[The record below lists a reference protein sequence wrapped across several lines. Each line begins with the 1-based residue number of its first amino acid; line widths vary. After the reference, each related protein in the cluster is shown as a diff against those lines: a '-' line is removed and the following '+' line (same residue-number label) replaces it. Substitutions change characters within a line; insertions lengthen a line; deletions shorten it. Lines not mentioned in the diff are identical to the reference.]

1 MTTKRKS
8 SQRTATHAE
17 KTGSK
22 YGLCGSKGGKV
33 ACGSDVVDCVECL
46 KILAHMEAKAKDAV
60 QESKPAKK
68 AKAPTA
74 EEADAVLAGMAAK
87 IDASLAAAP
96 ETTVEPTAEPAKAK
110 RVKPAQAPTE
120 PATRDPRLPPVG
132 TIIDKRD
139 RHGELRASCKV
150 VAGGVDYKGTVH
162 KSLSGA
168 ARAAAQDLGING
180 NQNGYIFWGIVKPA
194 HATDH
199 LERLSKTFARIDSTW
214 AAAIAAS
221 RADAETM
228 AKLLAEL
235 KNQIDGLRAI
245 EKTWPE

>member
-1 MTTKRKS
+1 MTTKTSKKKTS
-8 SQRTATHAE
+8 KKTTTGETHAE
-17 KTGSK
+17 KTGSL
-22 YGLCGSKGGKV
+22 YGLCGSKSGKIG
-33 ACGSDVVDCVECL
+33 CGDAVDCVECL
-46 KILAHMEAKAKDAV
+46 KILAHMAAKV
-60 QESKPAKK
+60 AKK
-68 AKAPTA
+68 AKRAAPTA

-87 IDASLAAAP
+87 IDASPAAAP
-96 ETTVEPTAEPAKAK
+96 ETVVEPTAEPAKAK
-110 RVKPAQAPTE
+110 RVKPTQAPTE
-120 PATRDPRLPPVG
+120 PATRDSRLPPVG
-132 TIIDKRD
+132 TVIEKRD
-139 RHGELRASCKV
+139 RYGKLRASCKV
-150 VAGGVDYKGTVH
+150 VDGGVDYKGTVH